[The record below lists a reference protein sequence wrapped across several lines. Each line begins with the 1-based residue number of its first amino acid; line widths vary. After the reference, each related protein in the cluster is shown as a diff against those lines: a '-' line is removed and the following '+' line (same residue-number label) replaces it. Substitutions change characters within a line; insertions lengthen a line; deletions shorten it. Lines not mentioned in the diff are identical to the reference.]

1 MHVKNT
7 SNCLT
12 IPNQDAPAT
21 QSWAPS
27 VAQSHVSHHRWLAPA
42 PEAQAGLSAHT
53 DPPQLPLHLPVQ
65 TVPFPWNPAAH
76 LHEALPSG
84 SRRQLQWKGQ
94 TPFSEKHH
102 ILHMTYNP
110 PSAQHPGC
118 QLYEALRGPAK
129 DSRGQLVPGMIPTSQ
144 WKTTATPGKS
154 HGMPTRHGHST
165 SQSYPCDWLS
175 FGPHVVHR

>member
-7 SNCLT
+7 CNCLP

-53 DPPQLPLHLPVQ
+53 DPPQLWLHLPVQ

-94 TPFSEKHH
+94 TSFSEKHH
-102 ILHMTYNP
+102 ILHMTYDP
-110 PSAQHPGC
+110 PSAQRPGC

-129 DSRGQLVPGMIPTSQ
+129 DLRGQLVPGMIPTTVSGKPQ
-144 WKTTATPGKS
+144 PLQANHTVCRRGMVTQLHRAT
-154 HGMPTRHGHST
+154 
-165 SQSYPCDWLS
+165 
-175 FGPHVVHR
+175 HVTG